1 MCHATTSASFI
12 THSEKGHR
20 SEQYSYLLQG
30 PIMGCDL
37 FKPIQLSERPAFL
50 PPIRNKKMGLG
61 QEKKNKQQ
69 TGLEKYSTHGQRKCK
84 RCQGKEIGSYLSGLA
99 AVAEKFLDESTKAG
113 NYLMFMDI
121 LMASWKSELN
131 LLGRDREDGI
141 EIYLHALQ
149 VSIIR
154 VKSVEPLS

>member
-1 MCHATTSASFI
+1 M
-12 THSEKGHR
+12 
-20 SEQYSYLLQG
+20 
-30 PIMGCDL
+30 
-37 FKPIQLSERPAFL
+37 
-50 PPIRNKKMGLG
+50 
-61 QEKKNKQQ
+61 
-69 TGLEKYSTHGQRKCK
+69 
-84 RCQGKEIGSYLSGLA
+84 
-99 AVAEKFLDESTKAG
+99 AEKFLDESTKAG

>member
-1 MCHATTSASFI
+1 MNFGEI
-12 THSEKGHR
+12 R
-20 SEQYSYLLQG
+20 FRN
-30 PIMGCDL
+30 L
-37 FKPIQLSERPAFL
+37 FHF
-50 PPIRNKKMGLG
+50 
-61 QEKKNKQQ
+61 
-69 TGLEKYSTHGQRKCK
+69 
-84 RCQGKEIGSYLSGLA
+84 
-99 AVAEKFLDESTKAG
+99 AG

-131 LLGRDREDGI
+131 LLGRDREGGI